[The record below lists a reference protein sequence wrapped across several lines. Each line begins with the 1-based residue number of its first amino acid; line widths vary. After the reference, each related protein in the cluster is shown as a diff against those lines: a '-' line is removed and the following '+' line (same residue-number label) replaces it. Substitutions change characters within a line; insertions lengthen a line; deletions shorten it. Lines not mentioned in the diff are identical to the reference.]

1 MNPHPMNTTL
11 LRRSLSAGLSAAV
24 LLSGCGKRADAGER
38 GGSASS
44 SSGPLAVTELT
55 LNAAP
60 GSGEPNLTLGP
71 DGRPYLSWIEPA
83 ADSSHALRF
92 AVLEGDAWS
101 APRTIASGRE
111 WFVNWADFP
120 SLAVLP
126 GNRMAAHWL
135 QRNGE
140 SRYAYDVRVAV
151 SSDGG
156 ATWTQGVVPHTDGT
170 QTEHGFVSMWPAGAD
185 SVALV
190 WLDGRKFKPAPMEHD
205 AGNEMTL
212 RYTTIGPD
220 GNAAADR
227 ELDGRVCDC
236 CQTGMAMTGRGPLV
250 VYRDRSPTEIRD
262 IYVTRMVNGAWT
274 PGRPV
279 HADNWEM
286 PACPV
291 NGPQA
296 DADGDRVA
304 VAWYTG
310 ADSMPQVKVAFSGD
324 AGETFGAPVRVDGGS
339 PEGRV
344 DVVLLSDGA
353 ALVSWIERTEGAE
366 GKEAQVRIRRVAP
379 DGKMGEPR
387 TVAGSSSARSSGFP
401 RMVPAGDHLVFAW
414 TAPGEPSRVRAARV
428 ALSDLR

>member
-1 MNPHPMNTTL
+1 MNHPPMNTPL
-11 LRRSLSAGLSAAV
+11 LHRSLLPAGCALAMLLAAC
-24 LLSGCGKRADAGER
+24 SERADAGQ
-38 GGSASS
+38 GGGSS
-44 SSGPLAVTELT
+44 SSTESIVVTEIT
-55 LNAAP
+55 LDAAP

-71 DGRPYLSWIEPA
+71 DGRAYLSWIEPA
-83 ADSSHALRF
+83 ADSAHALRF

-101 APRTIASGRE
+101 APRTIASGRD

-126 GNRMAAHWL
+126 GNRMAAQWL

-140 SRYAYDVRVAV
+140 SKYAYDVRVAV

-156 ATWTQGVVPHTDGT
+156 ATWTAGVVPHTDGT

-190 WLDGRKFKPAPMEHD
+190 WLDGRKFKPSEDEHA

-212 RYTTIGPD
+212 RYTTIGAD
-220 GNAAADR
+220 GNAAPDR
-227 ELDGRVCDC
+227 ELDARVCDC

-250 VYRDRSPTEIRD
+250 VYRDRSPTEVRD

-274 PGRPV
+274 PGQPV
-279 HADNWEM
+279 HADGWVM

-296 DADGDRVA
+296 AADGDRVA

-310 ADSMPQVKVAFSGD
+310 ADSTAQVKVAFSSD
-324 AGETFGAPVRVDGGS
+324 AGATFGPPARVDGGN

-344 DVVLLSDGA
+344 DVVLLADGG
-353 ALVSWIERTEGAE
+353 ALVSWIERTGE
-366 GKEAQVRIRRVAP
+366 KEAQVRVRRVGP
-379 DGKMGEPR
+379 DGRMGEPR
-387 TVAGSSSARSSGFP
+387 TVAGSSAARSSGFP
-401 RMVPAGDHLVFAW
+401 RMVPAGEHLVFAW
-414 TAPGEPSRVRAARV
+414 TAPGEQSVVRAARMPLS
-428 ALSDLR
+428 ALR